1 MWPEFIF
8 CCRSA
13 LGSHRHMCAGTMLD
27 AVRRLWR
34 HMFVRHRS
42 FSYSVTCGSSAR
54 FAKLKLLFLGFVKS
68 TNQCLFS
75 PFVLICEQDTI
86 LNFADTSA
94 VKRFGTTCVENRRK
108 SKHPDSGAAKVS
120 RCTICFRSQ
129 KMLCREL
136 RIGFHMDERARA
148 HVFTVNASSVIR
160 AQNEVEFNGTAKKQT
175 SKKENKKTSVHNE
188 YRFCNASAKWI
199 GREGSSNSGKLDV
212 CLVQVA
218 CSADQ
223 LHWWLWWYLDEDD
236 AQSSWY
242 SNIPRELLWSR
253 TISSKG

>member
-1 MWPEFIF
+1 MWQFCSLRQIKAFVSRICKVNKSMSIF
-8 CCRSA
+8 SIC
-13 LGSHRHMCAGTMLD
+13 LD
-27 AVRRLWR
+27 LWARL
-34 HMFVRHRS
+34 
-42 FSYSVTCGSSAR
+42 
-54 FAKLKLLFLGFVKS
+54 
-68 TNQCLFS
+68 
-75 PFVLICEQDTI
+75 I

-108 SKHPDSGAAKVS
+108 SKHPDSAAAKVS

-188 YRFCNASAKWI
+188 YRFSNPSAKWI
-199 GREGSSNSGKLDV
+199 GRKGSSNSSKLDV

-223 LHWWLWWYLDEDD
+223 LHWWGWWYLDEDD